1 MKSIKFSYFG
11 KEHTD
16 KITIFQNASQIWNL
30 IDHHTYGRCMQITPT
45 IEMIQFGIRRL
56 ELQSYSRPKVFFHS
70 FGDFKTSRAPVVSI
84 EPQLLSSLRLDLEY
98 QVFNLLDIEGKP
110 CNSGK

>member
-1 MKSIKFSYFG
+1 
-11 KEHTD
+11 
-16 KITIFQNASQIWNL
+16 
-30 IDHHTYGRCMQITPT
+30 
-45 IEMIQFGIRRL
+45 MIQFGIRRL

-110 CNSGK
+110 CNSGKWIIRKIQ